1 MASIMTGTCSLFVS
15 KGSRKSST
23 RTGGYKAIQI
33 ERRYSTPR
41 NPMIGKSLEP
51 VRWRNGSLEV
61 IDQTL
66 LPAKLTYVRLR
77 NVEQVGA
84 AIRTMKVRG
93 APLIGVVGAYG
104 LVLSVKKIR
113 TRDLAK
119 ARTQLRKWADLL
131 IQTRPTGVNLRWA
144 VERVYKASDKAGEVS
159 SLKEILSKEAE
170 AIFNI
175 ELEAARKIGTY
186 GSLLLEDGDTVLTH
200 CNAGALA
207 TVGYGT
213 SLAVVRAAVEQGKRI
228 SVIATET
235 RPLLQ
240 GSRLTAF
247 ELAHDK
253 IPVKIIVDS
262 AAAQI
267 MSRGVVDK
275 ILVGADRILKTG
287 HVTNKIGTLPIA
299 LSAKFYR
306 VPFYVAAP
314 VSTIDMSTDPS
325 MVVIEERNQREVLYV
340 AGARIA
346 PRNVEALNP
355 AFDITPPE
363 LVTGIVTDRGV
374 AGPPLVESLRSL
386 SG

>member
-1 MASIMTGTCSLFVS
+1 
-15 KGSRKSST
+15 
-23 RTGGYKAIQI
+23 
-33 ERRYSTPR
+33 
-41 NPMIGKSLEP
+41 
-51 VRWRNGSLEV
+51 
-61 IDQTL
+61 
-66 LPAKLTYVRLR
+66 
-77 NVEQVGA
+77 
-84 AIRTMKVRG
+84 
-93 APLIGVVGAYG
+93 
-104 LVLSVKKIR
+104 VKKVK
-113 TRDLAK
+113 TRDLAE
-119 ARTQLRKWADLL
+119 ARTQLRKWADIL

-144 VERVYKASDKAGEVS
+144 VERVFNASTKAGDVS
-159 SLKEILSKEAE
+159 SLKEVLLKEADT
-170 AIFNI
+170 IFNG
-175 ELEAARKIGTY
+175 ELEAARRIGKY
-186 GSLLLEDGDTVLTH
+186 GSALLEDGDTVLTH

-228 SVIATET
+228 SVISTET

-253 IPVKIIVDS
+253 IPVKVIVDS
-262 AAAQI
+262 ATAQ
-267 MSRGVVDK
+267 MMARGAVDK

-299 LSAKFYR
+299 LSAKFYG

-314 VSTIDMSTDPS
+314 VSTVDMVTDPS
-325 MVVIEERNQREVLYV
+325 MVVIEERDQREVLYV
-340 AGARIA
+340 AGRRVA

-374 AGPPLVESLRSL
+374 AGPPFVESLRSL
-386 SG
+386 SR

>member
-1 MASIMTGTCSLFVS
+1 MTV
-15 KGSRKSST
+15 
-23 RTGGYKAIQI
+23 
-33 ERRYSTPR
+33 
-41 NPMIGKSLEP
+41 KSLKP
-51 VRWRNGSLEV
+51 VRWRNSTLEV

-77 NVEQVGA
+77 SVEQVCA
-84 AIRTMKVRG
+84 AIKTMKVRG

-104 LVLSVKKIR
+104 LVLSAKKIR
-113 TRDLAK
+113 TRDMAD
-119 ARTQLRKWADLL
+119 ARTQLRKWADVL

-144 VERVYKASDKAGEVS
+144 VERVFSATSGTRDVS
-159 SLKEILSKEAE
+159 SLKEMLSKEAD
-170 AIFNI
+170 AIFNG
-175 ELEAARKIGTY
+175 ELEAAQKIGSY
-186 GSLLLEDGDTVLTH
+186 GSPLLEDGDTVLTH

-213 SLAVVRAAVEQGKRI
+213 SLAVVRAAVKQGKRI
-228 SVIATET
+228 NVIATET

-253 IPVKIIVDS
+253 IPVKLIVDS
-262 AAAQI
+262 AAAQM
-267 MSRGVVDK
+267 MSRGLVDK
-275 ILVGADRILKTG
+275 IVVGADRILKTG

-299 LSAKFYR
+299 LSAKFYG

-314 VSTIDMSTDPS
+314 VSTIDMATDPS

-340 AGARIA
+340 AGRRVA

-355 AFDITPPE
+355 AFDVTPPE
-363 LVTGIVTDRGV
+363 LVTGIVTNRGV

>member
-1 MASIMTGTCSLFVS
+1 MTG
-15 KGSRKSST
+15 K
-23 RTGGYKAIQI
+23 
-33 ERRYSTPR
+33 
-41 NPMIGKSLEP
+41 NLEP
-51 VRWRNGSLEV
+51 VRWRSDRLEV

-66 LPAKLTYVRLR
+66 LPNKLTYVRLGS
-77 NVEQVGA
+77 VEQVSA
-84 AIRTMKVRG
+84 AIKTMKVRG

-104 LVLSVKKIR
+104 LALSAKKIK
-113 TRDLAK
+113 THDLAN
-119 ARTQLRKWADLL
+119 ARTQLRKWADFL

-144 VERVYKASDKAGEVS
+144 VEQVFKASAKAGDVS

-170 AIFNI
+170 AIFNS
-175 ELEAARKIGTY
+175 ELEAARKIGKY
-186 GSLLLEDGDTVLTH
+186 GSPLLEDGDTVLTH

-253 IPVKIIVDS
+253 IPVKVIVDS

-299 LSAKFYR
+299 LSAKFYG

-314 VSTIDMSTDPS
+314 VSTLDMATDSS
-325 MVVIEERNQREVLYV
+325 MVVIEERNQREVLYFAGRRV
-340 AGARIA
+340 A
-346 PRNVEALNP
+346 PSNVRAMNP
-355 AFDITPPE
+355 AFDVTPPE

>member
-1 MASIMTGTCSLFVS
+1 MT
-15 KGSRKSST
+15 RK
-23 RTGGYKAIQI
+23 
-33 ERRYSTPR
+33 
-41 NPMIGKSLEP
+41 NLEP
-51 VRWRNGSLEV
+51 VRWRNDGLEV
-61 IDQTL
+61 VDQTL
-66 LPAKLTYVRLR
+66 LPAKLAYVRLVS
-77 NVEQVGA
+77 VEQVCA
-84 AIRTMKVRG
+84 AIKTMKVRG

-104 LVLSVKKIR
+104 LVLSVKKIT

-119 ARTQLRKWADLL
+119 ARTQLRKSADIL

-144 VERVYKASDKAGEVS
+144 VERVFNASAKAGAVS

-170 AIFNI
+170 AIFNS
-175 ELEAARKIGTY
+175 ELEAARQIGRY
-186 GSLLLEDGDTVLTH
+186 GSPLLEDGDTVLTH

-240 GSRLTAF
+240 GSRLTAY
-247 ELAHDK
+247 ELAHDN
-253 IPVKIIVDS
+253 IPVKVIVDS
-262 AAAQI
+262 AAAQM

-287 HVTNKIGTLPIA
+287 HVTNKIGTLSIA
-299 LSAKFYR
+299 LSAKFYG

-314 VSTIDMSTDPS
+314 VSTVDMATDPS

-340 AGARIA
+340 AGRRVA

-355 AFDITPPE
+355 AFDVTPPE

-374 AGPPLVESLRSL
+374 AAPPFVESLRSL

>member
-1 MASIMTGTCSLFVS
+1 MT
-15 KGSRKSST
+15 RK
-23 RTGGYKAIQI
+23 
-33 ERRYSTPR
+33 
-41 NPMIGKSLEP
+41 NLEP
-51 VRWRNGSLEV
+51 VRWRNDGLEV

-66 LPAKLTYVRLR
+66 LPAKLAYVRLVS
-77 NVEQVGA
+77 VEQVCA
-84 AIRTMKVRG
+84 AIKTMKVRG

-104 LVLSVKKIR
+104 LVLSVKKIT

-119 ARTQLRKWADLL
+119 ARTQLRKSADIL

-144 VERVYKASDKAGEVS
+144 VERVFNASAKAGAVS
-159 SLKEILSKEAE
+159 SLKETLSKEAE
-170 AIFNI
+170 AIFNS
-175 ELEAARKIGTY
+175 ELEAARQIGKY
-186 GSLLLEDGDTVLTH
+186 GSPLLEDGDTVLTH
-200 CNAGALA
+200 CNAGTLA

-374 AGPPLVESLRSL
+374 ARPPSVESLRSL
-386 SG
+386 SR

>member
-1 MASIMTGTCSLFVS
+1 MT
-15 KGSRKSST
+15 
-23 RTGGYKAIQI
+23 
-33 ERRYSTPR
+33 
-41 NPMIGKSLEP
+41 GKSLAP
-51 VRWRNGSLEV
+51 VRWRNGTLEV

-66 LPAKLTYVRLR
+66 LPAKLIYVRLLT
-77 NVEQVGA
+77 VEQVA
-84 AIRTMKVRG
+84 SAIKTMKVRG

-104 LVLSVKKIR
+104 LALSVKKIK
-113 TRDLAK
+113 TRNLAE
-119 ARTQLRKWADLL
+119 ARTQLRKFADFL

-144 VERVYKASDKAGEVS
+144 VERVFNASANVEEIS
-159 SLKEILSKEAE
+159 SLKELLLKEAE
-170 AIFNI
+170 AIFET
-175 ELEAARKIGTY
+175 ELEAARMIGKY
-186 GSLLLEDGDTVLTH
+186 GSPLLEDGDTVLTH

-235 RPLLQ
+235 RPMLQ

-247 ELAHDK
+247 ELAHDG
-253 IPVKIIVDS
+253 IPVRIIVDS
-262 AAAQI
+262 AAAQM
-267 MSRGVVDK
+267 MSRGVIDK
-275 ILVGADRILKTG
+275 IIVGADRILKTG

-299 LSAKFYR
+299 LAAKFYG

-314 VSTIDMSTDPS
+314 VSTIDMATDPS
-325 MVVIEERNQREVLYV
+325 MVVIEERDQREVLYV
-340 AGARIA
+340 AGRRVA

-355 AFDITPPE
+355 AFDVTPPE

-374 AGPPLVESLRSL
+374 AGPPFFDSLRSL

>member
-1 MASIMTGTCSLFVS
+1 
-15 KGSRKSST
+15 
-23 RTGGYKAIQI
+23 
-33 ERRYSTPR
+33 
-41 NPMIGKSLEP
+41 
-51 VRWRNGSLEV
+51 
-61 IDQTL
+61 
-66 LPAKLTYVRLR
+66 
-77 NVEQVGA
+77 
-84 AIRTMKVRG
+84 MKVRG

-104 LVLSVKKIR
+104 LVLSLKKIR
-113 TRDLAK
+113 THDLAE

-144 VERVYKASDKAGEVS
+144 VERVFSTSSRARDIS
-159 SLKEILSKEAE
+159 SLKEILSQEAE
-170 AIFNI
+170 AIFVA
-175 ELEAARKIGTY
+175 ELEAARNIGKY
-186 GSLLLEDGDTVLTH
+186 GSPLLEDGDTVLTH

-213 SLAVVRAAVEQGKRI
+213 ALAVVRAAVEHGKRI
-228 SVIATET
+228 NVIATET

-253 IPVKIIVDS
+253 IPVKVIVDS

-299 LSAKFYR
+299 LSAKFYG

-314 VSTIDMSTDPS
+314 VSTVDMATDPS

-340 AGARIA
+340 AGRRTG

-374 AGPPLVESLRSL
+374 AGPPFVDSLRSL

>member
-1 MASIMTGTCSLFVS
+1 MT
-15 KGSRKSST
+15 RK
-23 RTGGYKAIQI
+23 
-33 ERRYSTPR
+33 
-41 NPMIGKSLEP
+41 NLEP
-51 VRWRNGSLEV
+51 VRWRNDGLEV

-66 LPAKLTYVRLR
+66 LPAKLAYVRLVS
-77 NVEQVGA
+77 VEQVCA
-84 AIRTMKVRG
+84 AIKTMKVRG

-104 LVLSVKKIR
+104 LVLSVKKIT
-113 TRDLAK
+113 TRDLTK
-119 ARTQLRKWADLL
+119 ARTQLRKSADIL

-144 VERVYKASDKAGEVS
+144 VERVFNASAKAGAVS

-170 AIFNI
+170 AIFNS
-175 ELEAARKIGTY
+175 ELEAARQIGKY

-240 GSRLTAF
+240 GSRLTAY
-247 ELAHDK
+247 ELAHDN
-253 IPVKIIVDS
+253 IPVKVIVDS
-262 AAAQI
+262 AAAQM

-287 HVTNKIGTLPIA
+287 HVTNKIGTLSIA
-299 LSAKFYR
+299 LSAKFYG

-314 VSTIDMSTDPS
+314 VSTVDMATDPS

-340 AGARIA
+340 AGRRVA

-355 AFDITPPE
+355 AFDVTPPE

-374 AGPPLVESLRSL
+374 AAPPFVESLRSL

>member
-1 MASIMTGTCSLFVS
+1 MV
-15 KGSRKSST
+15 K
-23 RTGGYKAIQI
+23 
-33 ERRYSTPR
+33 
-41 NPMIGKSLEP
+41 NLEP
-51 VRWRNGSLEV
+51 VRWNDGVLEV

-66 LPAKLTYVRLR
+66 LPGKLAYIRLR

-84 AIRTMKVRG
+84 AIKTMKVRG

-104 LVLSVKKIR
+104 LVMSVKKIR
-113 TRDLAK
+113 TRDLAE
-119 ARTQLRKWADLL
+119 ARIQLRKWADIL

-144 VERVYKASDKAGEVS
+144 VERVFNTSAKADAVS

-170 AIFNI
+170 AIFNS
-175 ELEAARKIGTY
+175 ELEAARLIGKY
-186 GSLLLEDGDTVLTH
+186 GSPLLEDGDTVLTH

-213 SLAVVRAAVEQGKRI
+213 ALAVVRAAVEQGKRI

-253 IPVKIIVDS
+253 IPVKVIVDS
-262 AAAQI
+262 AAAQM
-267 MSRGVVDK
+267 MSQGAVDK

-287 HVTNKIGTLPIA
+287 HVTNKIGTLPMA
-299 LSAKFYR
+299 LSAKFYG

-314 VSTIDMSTDPS
+314 VSTVDMATDPS
-325 MVVIEERNQREVLYV
+325 MVVIEERNQQEVLYF
-340 AGARIA
+340 AGKRVA

-355 AFDITPPE
+355 AFDVTPPE

-374 AGPPLVESLRSL
+374 AGPPFVESLRSL